1 MLLYLTLLL
10 ADLLLWFILLREL
23 KERNNILRLVIMAF
37 KALVSAIFIFLF
49 FSITLYN
56 GEFADP
62 ANAFRQIQMGAIS
75 ILLLVTSSA
84 CILISVILRLT
95 SALIKGR
102 HRGTGLA
109 NSIIFLLLTLLIAD
123 GYFRQRLNVRTIREE
138 VSVDG
143 LDPALDGMKIALIS
157 DLHISS
163 WYGSY
168 EKLDRAMLAISGEE
182 PDLLVNTG
190 DFITF
195 GWQEFGSSD
204 TILRKAR
211 AAAGGFAVEGNHDDG
226 TYYPEYDKEYGRVC
240 REMVKQK
247 TEESGYTL
255 LRDTAVIVRHRGADI
270 AVAGVITRGHR
281 LDMSYGNFEQ
291 VLAPLPDSILT
302 ILLLHDPA
310 GWLMSSVSGRLP
322 NLTLSGHTHGF
333 QAGLPVTGW
342 SPSALVQERWKGLHE
357 FRGRHLYVTTGLG
370 TMGMAV
376 RIFMPPE
383 IVILTLRTR

>member
-1 MLLYLTLLL
+1 MLFYLTLLF
-10 ADLLLWFILLREL
+10 ADLFLWFILLREL
-23 KERNNILRLVIMAF
+23 KERGKILRLSILAV
-37 KALVSAIFIFLF
+37 KAVVSAIFIFLF
-49 FSITLYN
+49 FRITLYN

-62 ANAFRQIQMGAIS
+62 ANAFKQIQMGTLA
-75 ILLLVTSSA
+75 LLLAAASSA
-84 CILISVILRLT
+84 CLIITVIIRLT
-95 SALIKGR
+95 SAALRRKYK
-102 HRGTGLA
+102 GTGLA
-109 NSIIFLLLTLLIAD
+109 NSIVFLLFVLLIAD
-123 GYFRQRLNVRTIREE
+123 GYVRQRLDIRTIREE
-138 VSVDG
+138 VTVEG
-143 LDPALDGMKIALIS
+143 LDPALDGLKIALIS

-163 WYGSY
+163 WHGSY
-168 EKLDRAMLAISGEE
+168 GRLDRAMTAITGEE

-211 AAAGGFAVEGNHDDG
+211 AAAGAFAVEGNHDDG
-226 TYYPEYDKEYGRVC
+226 TYYPEYDEEYGRIC
-240 REMVKQK
+240 RAMVKQR
-247 TEESGYTL
+247 TEASGYML
-255 LRDTAVIVRHRGADI
+255 LRDTALILRHRGADI

-310 GWLMSSVSGRLP
+310 GWLMSSVSGRIP
-322 NLTLSGHTHGF
+322 HLTLSGHTHGF
-333 QAGLPVTGW
+333 QAGLPGTGW

-370 TMGMAV
+370 TIGMAM

-383 IVILTLRTR
+383 IVFITLRIP

>member
-1 MLLYLTLLL
+1 MLFYLTLLF
-10 ADLLLWFILLREL
+10 ADLFLWFILLREL
-23 KERNNILRLVIMAF
+23 KERGKILRLSILAV
-37 KALVSAIFIFLF
+37 KAVVSAIFIFLF
-49 FSITLYN
+49 FRITLYN

-62 ANAFRQIQMGAIS
+62 ANAFKQIQMGTLA
-75 ILLLVTSSA
+75 LLLAAASSA
-84 CILISVILRLT
+84 CLIITVIIRLT
-95 SALIKGR
+95 SAALRRKYK
-102 HRGTGLA
+102 GTGLA
-109 NSIIFLLLTLLIAD
+109 NSIVFLLFVLLIAD
-123 GYFRQRLNVRTIREE
+123 GYVRQRLDIRTIREE
-138 VSVDG
+138 VTVEG
-143 LDPALDGMKIALIS
+143 LDPALDGLKIALIS

-163 WYGSY
+163 WHGSY
-168 EKLDRAMLAISGEE
+168 GRLDRDMTAITGEE

-211 AAAGGFAVEGNHDDG
+211 AAAGAFAVEGNHDDG
-226 TYYPEYDKEYGRVC
+226 TYYPEYDEEYGRIC
-240 REMVKQK
+240 RAMVKQR
-247 TEESGYTL
+247 TEASGYML
-255 LRDTAVIVRHRGADI
+255 LRDTALILRHRGADI

-310 GWLMSSVSGRLP
+310 GWLMSSVSGRIP
-322 NLTLSGHTHGF
+322 HLTLSGHTHGF
-333 QAGLPVTGW
+333 QAGLPGTGW

-370 TMGMAV
+370 TIGMAM

-383 IVILTLRTR
+383 IVFITLRIP